1 MACGNNKANRTMVV
15 SMGGLVAVAAT
26 VDAAP
31 SKQAALRQLV
41 ARRAGPEALDKSRVV
56 RHIAERH
63 ESYVSARGVER
74 DKTQGR
80 ADRDTHVHVV
90 RGADN
95 DPNAVLV
102 QQTEKKSKPVH
113 REGILFLH
121 NPSEARVKEAAQE
134 LARTLGRRKGNRG

>member
-1 MACGNNKANRTMVV
+1 MACGNNKATRAMVV

-56 RHIAERH
+56 WHIAERR
-63 ESYVSARGVER
+63 ESYVSAGGVER
-74 DKTQGR
+74 ARTRGR
-80 ADRDTHVHVV
+80 EERDTHVHVV

-102 QQTEKKSKPVH
+102 QQTEKRSKPGH

-121 NPSEARVKEAAQE
+121 NPSEARVKEAALE
-134 LARTLGRRKGNRG
+134 LARTLRRKKGNRG